1 MIIGGKKFDVEHET
15 YVMGI
20 LNVTPDSF
28 SDGGKYNGMDQAME
42 HARQMVED
50 GADIIDVGGEST
62 RPGHIMITDEE
73 EIARVTPII
82 EKLKKEF
89 DVPISIDTYKSKVA
103 EAAVQAGADLV
114 NDIWG
119 LKYDEKIADVIA
131 KHNVAC
137 CLMHNRDNTEYSN
150 FLDDFMEDMRECIRL
165 AKAAGIA
172 SYTADLLIY
181 LLMTAHLK
189 ERYQEK
195 GISEQIWL
203 DSCMDLNWKLY
214 ECRKMYGIWGSF
226 VSWWFDGFFE
236 MTRFALGRLQFE
248 LIDFPESYEKTGH
261 VRPEGMTKVI
271 NMHIP
276 SCGPLKK
283 EDCEAS
289 FRQAAAFFAD
299 AFPGEEIA
307 FFCESWLL
315 YPRHREFLSP
325 DSGIVQFMS
334 FFDIYKTEEGDGD
347 LWRIYNREYDGN
359 PEALPEET
367 TIQRGYKKLL
377 LSGGHAG
384 YGEGIF
390 FRKKKEM
397 L

>member
-1 MIIGGKKFDVEHET
+1 
-15 YVMGI
+15 
-20 LNVTPDSF
+20 
-28 SDGGKYNGMDQAME
+28 
-42 HARQMVED
+42 
-50 GADIIDVGGEST
+50 
-62 RPGHIMITDEE
+62 
-73 EIARVTPII
+73 
-82 EKLKKEF
+82 
-89 DVPISIDTYKSKVA
+89 
-103 EAAVQAGADLV
+103 
-114 NDIWG
+114 
-119 LKYDEKIADVIA
+119 
-131 KHNVAC
+131 
-137 CLMHNRDNTEYSN
+137 
-150 FLDDFMEDMRECIRL
+150 
-165 AKAAGIA
+165 
-172 SYTADLLIY
+172 
-181 LLMTAHLK
+181 
-189 ERYQEK
+189 
-195 GISEQIWL
+195 
-203 DSCMDLNWKLY
+203 MDLNWKLH

-248 LIDFPESYEKTGH
+248 LMDFPESYEKTGH

-276 SCGPLKK
+276 SWTVEK

-289 FRQAAAFFAD
+289 FRQAAAFFVD

-315 YPRHREFLSP
+315 YPRHRKFLSP

-359 PEALPEET
+359 RKPCRRKPRSSAAT
-367 TIQRGYKKLL
+367 RNLL

-390 FRKKKEM
+390 FRKKERNAVNGGAQAQGRFMHCKKYEKQKRKQ
-397 L
+397 LRHPKAWYNENIVA

>member
-1 MIIGGKKFDVEHET
+1 MLLAKSHFRTLFMEKVTKSSALVYQTGALLFAC
-15 YVMGI
+15 
-20 LNVTPDSF
+20 NVNNKS
-28 SDGGKYNGMDQAME
+28 YNSAKIP
-42 HARQMVED
+42 HNR
-50 GADIIDVGGEST
+50 
-62 RPGHIMITDEE
+62 
-73 EIARVTPII
+73 
-82 EKLKKEF
+82 K
-89 DVPISIDTYKSKVA
+89 VPIPFSLSLLYAKNILFYRKSGCAGACRQAVAAHSIKGKDRENMRDYQAYIGEICDTLLFPA
-103 EAAVQAGADLV
+103 EAKETMEQAWKKICANTAAKETFLKWPLVYEADGEMNYKEV
-114 NDIWG
+114 
-119 LKYDEKIADVIA
+119 LKSADAAA
-131 KHNVAC
+131 K
-137 CLMHNRDNTEYSN
+137 E
-150 FLDDFMEDMRECIRL
+150 
-165 AKAAGIA
+165 AGIA
-172 SYTADLLIY
+172 AYTADLLIY

-203 DSCMDLNWKLY
+203 DSCMDLNWKLH

-248 LIDFPESYEKTGH
+248 LMDFPESYEKTGH

-276 SCGPLKK
+276 SCGPLKR

-367 TIQRGYKKLL
+367 TIQRGYRKLL

-390 FRKKKEM
+390 FRKKKG
-397 L
+397 LC

>member
-1 MIIGGKKFDVEHET
+1 MQTGCGSAFDQGKGQGKNMRDYQTYIG
-15 YVMGI
+15 
-20 LNVTPDSF
+20 
-28 SDGGKYNGMDQAME
+28 
-42 HARQMVED
+42 
-50 GADIIDVGGEST
+50 
-62 RPGHIMITDEE
+62 
-73 EIARVTPII
+73 EIC
-82 EKLKKEF
+82 
-89 DVPISIDTYKSKVA
+89 DTLLFPA
-103 EAAVQAGADLV
+103 EAKETMEQA
-114 NDIWG
+114 W
-119 LKYDEKIADVIA
+119 EKICANAAAKETFLKWLLVYEADGKLDYKEVLKAADTAA
-131 KHNVAC
+131 K
-137 CLMHNRDNTEYSN
+137 E
-150 FLDDFMEDMRECIRL
+150 
-165 AKAAGIA
+165 AGIA

-195 GISEQIWL
+195 KISEQIWL
-203 DSCMDLNWKLY
+203 DSCMDLNWKLH
-214 ECRKMYGIWGSF
+214 ECRKIYGIWGSF

-248 LIDFPESYEKTGH
+248 LMDFPESYEKTGH

-283 EDCEAS
+283 ADCEAS

>member
-1 MIIGGKKFDVEHET
+1 MKR
-15 YVMGI
+15 
-20 LNVTPDSF
+20 PD
-28 SDGGKYNGMDQAME
+28 M
-42 HARQMVED
+42 
-50 GADIIDVGGEST
+50 
-62 RPGHIMITDEE
+62 
-73 EIARVTPII
+73 
-82 EKLKKEF
+82 
-89 DVPISIDTYKSKVA
+89 
-103 EAAVQAGADLV
+103 
-114 NDIWG
+114 
-119 LKYDEKIADVIA
+119 
-131 KHNVAC
+131 C
-137 CLMHNRDNTEYSN
+137 C
-150 FLDDFMEDMRECIRL
+150 
-165 AKAAGIA
+165 
-172 SYTADLLIY
+172 
-181 LLMTAHLK
+181 
-189 ERYQEK
+189 
-195 GISEQIWL
+195 
-203 DSCMDLNWKLY
+203 
-214 ECRKMYGIWGSF
+214 
-226 VSWWFDGFFE
+226 
-236 MTRFALGRLQFE
+236 
-248 LIDFPESYEKTGH
+248 
-261 VRPEGMTKVI
+261 PEGMTKVI

>member
-1 MIIGGKKFDVEHET
+1 M
-15 YVMGI
+15 
-20 LNVTPDSF
+20 
-28 SDGGKYNGMDQAME
+28 
-42 HARQMVED
+42 
-50 GADIIDVGGEST
+50 
-62 RPGHIMITDEE
+62 E
-73 EIARVTPII
+73 EIYPW
-82 EKLKKEF
+82 KK
-89 DVPISIDTYKSKVA
+89 
-103 EAAVQAGADLV
+103 
-114 NDIWG
+114 
-119 LKYDEKIADVIA
+119 
-131 KHNVAC
+131 
-137 CLMHNRDNTEYSN
+137 
-150 FLDDFMEDMRECIRL
+150 
-165 AKAAGIA
+165 
-172 SYTADLLIY
+172 
-181 LLMTAHLK
+181 
-189 ERYQEK
+189 
-195 GISEQIWL
+195 QI
-203 DSCMDLNWKLY
+203 
-214 ECRKMYGIWGSF
+214 
-226 VSWWFDGFFE
+226 
-236 MTRFALGRLQFE
+236 
-248 LIDFPESYEKTGH
+248 PESYEKTGH

-283 EDCEAS
+283 VDCEAS